1 MESSKSIIHI
11 YIHFEIAGTFIN
23 QFNILMKSTKMC
35 LKLKC
40 SLQSKCQSWVVIL
53 DMM

>member
-23 QFNILMKSTKMC
+23 QFKILLKSTKKC

-40 SLQSKCQSWVVIL
+40 SLHSKCQNGLVIL